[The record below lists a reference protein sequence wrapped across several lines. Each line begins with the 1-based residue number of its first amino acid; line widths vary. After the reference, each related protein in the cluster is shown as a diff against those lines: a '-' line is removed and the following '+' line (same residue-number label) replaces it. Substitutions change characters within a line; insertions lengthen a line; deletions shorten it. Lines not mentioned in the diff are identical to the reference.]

1 MPIQINNLYYTYGIN
16 TPFEYKALN
25 DINLEIQDGDYLAIV
40 GKTGSGKSSLI
51 QHLNAILLPTSGTI
65 QVNDTLITAD
75 DAKKSFKPL
84 RKVVGVVFQFS
95 EYQLFEESILKDVM
109 FGPLNFGVSE
119 EQANALAKKYLGMV
133 NIDAEMF
140 DKSPFH
146 LSGGQKRRVAIAGI
160 LAMEPDI
167 IVLDEPTAGLDP
179 QGIVEIMAII
189 NQINKEYNKTI
200 ILVTHDMDVVYEYA
214 KEVVLLNEG
223 NLIYRKNVVDFFNT
237 KDIHSYNIEK
247 PKLLEAYEVLVDKK
261 VDKKI
266 DFDFLIKELEGKM
279 KHGTTK

>member
-1 MPIQINNLYYTYGIN
+1 MPININDLYYTYGAN
-16 TPFEYKALN
+16 TPFEYQALKGITL
-25 DINLEIQDGDYLAIV
+25 DIHDGDYVAIV

-51 QHLNAILLPTSGTI
+51 QHLNAILLPTSGSI
-65 QVNDTLITAD
+65 QVNDFTITSED
-75 DAKKSFKPL
+75 KKTSYKPL

-109 FGPLNFGVSE
+109 FGPLNFGVEE
-119 EQANALAKKYLGMV
+119 EQAKALAKKYLGLV
-133 NIDAEMF
+133 NIDADMF

-179 QGIVEIMAII
+179 QGIIEIMGII

-200 ILVTHDMDVVYEYA
+200 VLVTHDMDVVYDYA
-214 KEVVLLNEG
+214 KEVVLLNDG
-223 NLIYRKNVVDFFNT
+223 HLIYRKDVVDFFNT
-237 KDIHSYNIEK
+237 KDINKYNIEI
-247 PKLLEAYEVLVDKK
+247 PKLVDFYNHLVGE
-261 VDKKI
+261 KI
-266 DFDFLIKELEGKM
+266 TEKISFEDLISKIEGKM
-279 KHGTTK
+279 KDGPVK